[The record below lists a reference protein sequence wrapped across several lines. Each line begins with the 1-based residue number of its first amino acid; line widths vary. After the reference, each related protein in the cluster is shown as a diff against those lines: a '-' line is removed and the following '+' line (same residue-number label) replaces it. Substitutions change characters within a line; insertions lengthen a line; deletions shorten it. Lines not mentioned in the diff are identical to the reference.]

1 MSAAATATANAAAT
15 DTPATAKPKRR
26 KLLYIL
32 LALILLGLL
41 AAGGALYVLKKNIAE
56 DDHTDDDAQD
66 TSLSTPARPSTPPVF
81 LPLDNMVVNLA
92 DTGGTRFVQI
102 GISLQ
107 IQDTKT
113 GEAMK
118 AYMPSIRSSVL
129 LLISQ
134 RTSEEMLQIAGKEK
148 LARDIVADIS
158 RIMGYRA
165 PEPAGAAGGDR
176 ARRSSDKLPP
186 NPVQAVLFSS
196 FIVQ

>member
-1 MSAAATATANAAAT
+1 MSATATANDAAT
-15 DTPATAKPKRR
+15 DTEAVAKPRLPWRR
-26 KLLYIL
+26 KLLYAL
-32 LALILLGLL
+32 LVLITLGML
-41 AAGGALYVLKKNIAE
+41 AAGGALYVLKKNTAG
-56 DDHTDDDAQD
+56 DDAAD
-66 TSLSTPARPSTPPVF
+66 DGEDATSLSQPARPSTPPVF

-92 DTGGTRFVQI
+92 DAGGTRFVQI

-107 IQDTKT
+107 IQDAKT

-134 RTSEEMLQIAGKEK
+134 RTSDEMLKLQGKER
-148 LARDIVADIS
+148 LARDIVAEIS

-165 PEPAGAAGGDR
+165 PGTAANAPA
-176 ARRSSDKLPP
+176 